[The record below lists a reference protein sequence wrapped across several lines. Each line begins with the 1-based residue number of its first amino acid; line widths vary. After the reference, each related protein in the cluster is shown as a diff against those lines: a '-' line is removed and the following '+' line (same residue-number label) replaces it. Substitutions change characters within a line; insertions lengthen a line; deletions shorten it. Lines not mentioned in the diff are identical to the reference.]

1 MDSNLFEQIQQFVRI
16 MVMLIKY
23 KFILFLLIISVSGCK
38 TKQKIPVVSDNGIRK
53 ETTVSTPK
61 MMKPKITSLDY
72 EWLSY
77 RMNVAILD
85 YNTRK
90 ETQSVSAFYVNRKDS
105 IIYINISKFLIEVA
119 RVVLT
124 PDSVKYVE
132 NLSSTYYSGD
142 YSFINKMVGFNV
154 NFKLIQAIFAGE
166 DIPDFEPNTLL
177 AVIADTTVYR
187 SEMRKNKQMNLSVSQ
202 EMKTNLQHKII
213 ENNIKEIQKQLSL
226 SVRYSDFS
234 TVDKSQLFFQQAELS
249 IPSEKMLL
257 NLKLKDVKVNIPGP
271 TSITIP
277 QKYKPIN

>member
-1 MDSNLFEQIQQFVRI
+1 
-16 MVMLIKY
+16 
-23 KFILFLLIISVSGCK
+23 
-38 TKQKIPVVSDNGIRK
+38 
-53 ETTVSTPK
+53 
-61 MMKPKITSLDY
+61 
-72 EWLSY
+72 
-77 RMNVAILD
+77 
-85 YNTRK
+85 
-90 ETQSVSAFYVNRKDS
+90 
-105 IIYINISKFLIEVA
+105 
-119 RVVLT
+119 
-124 PDSVKYVE
+124 
-132 NLSSTYYSGD
+132 
-142 YSFINKMVGFNV
+142 MVGFNV

-177 AVIADTTVYR
+177 ATISDTTVYR

-226 SVRYSDFS
+226 SVRYSDFF